1 MYAELQCKTNFSFLT
16 GASHP
21 EELIHRAA
29 ELGLSA
35 IAITDHDGVYAIPK
49 AYWAAKQYTKLK
61 LIVGASLTLF
71 QHPRLTLLAQ
81 DRQAYSL
88 LCRMI
93 TASHHDKPK
102 RQASL
107 TLEELQQ
114 FMHHLGHDGLL
125 ALPHEQAQFP
135 LLKELFGNRLY
146 IPVSRFKDGHDQQ
159 RINEALKLAHKW
171 DSKIVASNDV
181 HYHAPERQRLHDVLT
196 AIRHGQSV
204 QASGFKLFPN
214 NERYLKSPQQMR
226 QLFADMPEALSNT
239 LEIAERCT
247 FCPSEL
253 RYRYPSEW
261 IPQHHTAHS
270 YLEQETWE
278 GARSRYHGQ
287 IPEEVARQIRHELM
301 LTKTLGFADYFLTIY
316 DIVQFAKKQK
326 ILCQGRGSAANSV
339 MCYCLGITAIDPVQ
353 MNLLFERFL
362 SAERGEPPDID
373 VDFEH
378 ERREEV
384 IQYIYDKYGRDRA
397 AMVSAVVTYRRRQ
410 AFRELSKALGI
421 PLGNQSAKNA
431 EKNLDALIAK
441 SNLPHGRQQIEAL
454 TKEIQGFPR
463 HLSIHSGGFTLS
475 ADPIIDIVPV
485 EPARMEGRTIIQWDK
500 YDLDYLGLLKIDIL
514 SLGMLSALR
523 KSLDTIGI
531 QLHEIPANDSKTF
544 HMIQHADTVGTF
556 QIESRAQISMLG
568 RLLPKNFYDLVIQI
582 AIVRPG
588 PIQGKMVH
596 PYLKRRRGIEKV
608 DYPHPKLKAI
618 LGKTLGIPLFQEQVM
633 KMAIELADF
642 TPGEADELRRAIA
655 AWRSEG
661 SIEKTGARL
670 MAGLQR
676 NGLPQAFAE
685 RVFQQIKGFAQYG
698 FPESHSASFALL
710 AYASA
715 YVKCHY
721 PAIFLCALINSQPMG
736 FYAVHTLIDDA
747 KRHGV
752 KILPV
757 HPNQSQWD
765 CTLEDNA
772 VRLGW
777 RVVKGLGKRQAQQL
791 INEKPFH
798 DLHDFLRRVTLRGD
812 ILHRL
817 AMGNVFSCFGL
828 DQRHSLWQILEY
840 QLNHYSQQPHIFS
853 PLPLSRLDRP
863 VFHALSQ
870 HETIAEDYNT
880 FHLSLHGHPMEGLR
894 KALILPYLSTQMAR
908 HTENGQMITVCGLLL
923 VRQRPQ
929 TAKGMTFGTLEDEWG
944 FLDLAIPH
952 HVFAN
957 TQQNEIFSDNCL
969 LIVTGILQR
978 DTHSVSLLVQR
989 FQPIWNFLKTSEELL
1004 MIEPRQF
1011 YDQGN
1016 IAKHLLS

>member
-49 AYWAAKQYTKLK
+49 AYWAAKHYPALK
-61 LIVGASLTLF
+61 LIVGTSLALS

-93 TASHHDKPK
+93 TTSHQDKPK
-102 RQASL
+102 GKASL
-107 TLEELQQ
+107 TIDELQH
-114 FMHHLGHDGLL
+114 FMTRPGHDGLL
-125 ALPHEQAQFP
+125 ALPHEQAPFP
-135 LLKELFGNRLY
+135 LLKTLFDDRLY

-159 RINEALKLAHKW
+159 RLNTARKLAQRW
-171 DSKIVASNDV
+171 GSKIAASNDV
-181 HYHAPERQRLHDVLT
+181 HYHVPERQKLHDVLT

-204 QASGFKLFPN
+204 QSSGFRLFSN
-214 NERYLKSPQQMR
+214 NEHYLKSPQLMQ

-261 IPQHHTAHS
+261 IPQNHTAQS
-270 YLEQETWE
+270 YLEHETWQ
-278 GARSRYHGQ
+278 GARIRYHGK
-287 IPEEVARQIRHELM
+287 IPKEVARQIRHELM
-301 LTKTLGFADYFLTIY
+301 LTKNLDFADYFLTIY
-316 DIVQFAKKQK
+316 DIVQFARKQK

-353 MNLLFERFL
+353 MNLLFERFI

-384 IQYIYDKYGRDRA
+384 IHYIYDKYGRDRA
-397 AMVSAVVTYRRRQ
+397 AMISAVVTYRRRQ
-410 AFRELSKALGI
+410 AFREVSKSLGLNI
-421 PLGNQSAKNA
+421 GNQSAKNI
-431 EKNLDALIAK
+431 EKNFDSLAAK
-441 SNLPHGRQQIEAL
+441 TNIPHCQQQVEEL
-454 TKEIQGFPR
+454 TEEMKGFPR

-514 SLGMLSALR
+514 SLGMLSTLR
-523 KSLDTIGI
+523 KSLDAIGM
-531 QLHEIPANDSKTF
+531 QLHEIPANDPKTF
-544 HMIQHADTVGTF
+544 RMIQHADTVGTF

-596 PYLKRRRGIEKV
+596 PYLKRRRKIEEV
-608 DYPHPKLKAI
+608 DYPHPKLRPI

-676 NGLPQAFAE
+676 NGLPQTFAE

-721 PAIFLCALINSQPMG
+721 PAIFLCALINSQPLG

-752 KILPV
+752 QILPV

-765 CTLEDNA
+765 CTLENNA

-777 RVVKGLGKRQAQQL
+777 RVVKGLEKRQAQQL
-791 INEKPFH
+791 INQRPFH
-798 DLHDFLRRVTLRGD
+798 DLHDFLRRVTLRNN
-812 ILHRL
+812 IIHRL

-840 QLNHYSQQPHIFS
+840 QLNYQSQQPNIFS
-853 PLPLSRLDRP
+853 PLPLSRIDRP
-863 VFHALSQ
+863 VFHKLSQ
-870 HETIAEDYNT
+870 HETITEDYNT

-908 HTENGQMITVCGLLL
+908 QTENGQMITVCGLLL

-929 TAKGMTFGTLEDEWG
+929 TAKGMTFGTLEDEFG

-957 TQQNEIFSDNCL
+957 KQQNEIFSDNCL
-969 LIVTGILQR
+969 LIIGGILQR
-978 DTHSVSLLVQR
+978 DTHSISLLVQR
-989 FQPIWNFLKTSEELL
+989 FQPIWNVSESHKNAL

-1011 YDQGN
+1011 YDQGA
-1016 IAKHLLS
+1016 ITKQLLS